1 MLIDHRSG
9 ADREGPRR
17 RATNR
22 ERGFVEIEVE
32 EVE

>member
-1 MLIDHRSG
+1 MIDRRSE
-9 ADREGPRR
+9 ADRQGPRR

-32 EVE
+32 EVD